1 MPIRTVPGTDVK
13 YYLIAFDKRGDE
25 RQDGDGLLSELVAQ
39 ELRGGTYTDVFILSH
54 GWKGDIP
61 AAIEQYDAWIGAM
74 LACTADRERAR
85 RVRPGFK
92 ALLIGFHWPS
102 LPFGDEDLGTGAA
115 FAVGAG
121 KAMGS
126 TGADP
131 VAATVPAEAAEPL
144 VETWADRIAETPAAR
159 DALRTIFAAAQ
170 RDIEPDRMP
179 PEAVRAYL
187 TLDRESGLG
196 AEGPAGAPD
205 ADREPFDPVASYEDA
220 KWEAEDFGGGGLGG
234 LLAPLRQLSFWQ
246 MKARARRVGE
256 SGGHALLRSLRGV
269 AGPKIRIHL
278 MGHSFGCIVV
288 SSIVA
293 GPGGTEPVAVDTL
306 FLVQGALSLWS
317 YCSRIPAVPDRSGYF
332 HRVMHDG
339 RVRGA
344 VVTTRS
350 RFDTAV
356 RVLYPKAAGIAGQVE
371 YDPAA
376 KRFPKYGGVGTF
388 GIQGEGVEIEDLQ
401 VGPVD
406 ASYHFRRGRIYN
418 LDADGVIK
426 NGGGGAG
433 AHNDIAHPEVAHA
446 FWSAVLAEP
455 VE

>member
-1 MPIRTVPGTDVK
+1 MPIRTVPGTDVQ
-13 YYLIAFDKRGDE
+13 YYLIAFDKRGAE
-25 RQDGDGLLSELVAQ
+25 REDGGDLLSERIVR
-39 ELRGGTYTDVFILSH
+39 ELRGGAYTDVFLFSH
-54 GWKGDIP
+54 GWKGDVP

-74 LACTADRERAR
+74 LGCTADRERAR
-85 RVRPGFK
+85 LVRPGFK

-102 LPFGDEDLGTGAA
+102 LPFGDEELGAGAA
-115 FAVGAG
+115 FALMAEGAASAAGGDPATAAVGAG
-121 KAMGS
+121 
-126 TGADP
+126 
-131 VAATVPAEAAEPL
+131 ATEPL
-144 VETWADRIAETPAAR
+144 VETWADRIADTPAAR
-159 DALRTIFAAAQ
+159 EALRTIFAAAA

-179 PEAVRAYL
+179 PEVVRAYL

-220 KWEAEDFGGGGLGG
+220 KWEAEDFGGIGLGG

-246 MKARARRVGE
+246 MKARARTVGE
-256 SGGHALLRSLRGV
+256 SGGHALLRSLRDA
-269 AGPKIRIHL
+269 AGPEAHFHL

-293 GPGGTEPVAVDTL
+293 GPGGPDPVPVDTL

-317 YCSRIPAVPDRSGYF
+317 YCSSIPALPGRPGYF
-332 HRVMHDG
+332 HRVVRDG
-339 RVRGA
+339 RVRGP
-344 VVTTRS
+344 VVTTHS

-388 GIQGEGVEIEDLQ
+388 GIQGEGVEVEDLPIGQ
-401 VGPVD
+401 TD
-406 ASYHFRRGRIYN
+406 ARYNFQPGRIYN
-418 LDADGVIK
+418 LDADSIIR
-426 NGGGGAG
+426 NGGGASG
-433 AHNDIAHPEVAHA
+433 AHSDIAHPEVAHA
-446 FWSAVLAEP
+446 FWSAVLAGHSG
-455 VE
+455 